1 MSLATLKKKTQS
13 KYQNSSVGVK
23 QFSINGT
30 HRNQGYV
37 GQTSLSRSL
46 PRTLAGGA
54 FNKGHGGCCG
64 KYTDLDTPVISAVK
78 STEDSSVVK
87 PAVLSTKGMLARRL
101 RCCEATVKPDNSTSL
116 NTQSSYLE
124 YLKNKC
130 KKIETSVKQPDPN
143 NKCETCNYVKSDKN
157 IHEAITQSEH
167 LQNMKGEV
175 VNCVSMAPEFHRKNN
190 SCTTGRGACGGD

>member
-30 HRNQGYV
+30 NRNQGYV

-64 KYTDLDTPVISAVK
+64 KYTDLDTPVISAVT

-87 PAVLSTKGMLARRL
+87 SAVLSTK
-101 RCCEATVKPDNSTSL
+101 
-116 NTQSSYLE
+116 
-124 YLKNKC
+124 
-130 KKIETSVKQPDPN
+130 
-143 NKCETCNYVKSDKN
+143 
-157 IHEAITQSEH
+157 
-167 LQNMKGEV
+167 
-175 VNCVSMAPEFHRKNN
+175 
-190 SCTTGRGACGGD
+190 